1 MACEVVGWLLLDGYT
16 PSTTL
21 PAPLPPP
28 SKAYIT
34 ISRDASALDNDQANM
49 RASRLGCI
57 QDDIVLVW
65 LWLWVWDYSQHIF
78 VCDHFLY
85 TCFVQHTPQ
94 QTLAMQPIA
103 SRQLLQL

>member
-34 ISRDASALDNDQANM
+34 ISRDASALDNDQTNM
-49 RASRLGCI
+49 RAARLGCI

-65 LWLWVWDYSQHIF
+65 LCLGVGLQSA
-78 VCDHFLY
+78 HF
-85 TCFVQHTPQ
+85 
-94 QTLAMQPIA
+94 
-103 SRQLLQL
+103 RR